1 MHIVSGGTRPGW
13 AAVLLVGLTLAG
25 PGLAQTPAAQEPA
38 AVSFIQP
45 TPDRDCDEHN
55 RSWKVTSQHTYLSIK
70 VVVRW
75 SAVGAKE
82 MQEEFILAP
91 GATRAL
97 GCAARLEIVSAEIM
111 QF

>member
-1 MHIVSGGTRPGW
+1 MKIASGGGRLS
-13 AAVLLVGLTLAG
+13 AAVFAF
-25 PGLAQTPAAQEPA
+25 GLAWAGLCPAQDAPAQEPPA
-38 AVSFIQP
+38 TSFIKP
-45 TPDRDCDEHN
+45 SPDRQCDEHN
-55 RSWKVTSQHTYLSIK
+55 RSWKVTSEHTYRSIK

-75 SAVGAKE
+75 NAVGAKS

-97 GCAARLEIVSAEIM
+97 GCAAQLEVIAAEIM